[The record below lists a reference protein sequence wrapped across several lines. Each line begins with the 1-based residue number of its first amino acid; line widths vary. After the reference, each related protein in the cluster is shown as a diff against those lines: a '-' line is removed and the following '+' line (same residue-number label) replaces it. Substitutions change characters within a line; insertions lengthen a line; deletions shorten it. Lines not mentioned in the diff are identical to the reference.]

1 MPAAS
6 GPAASTPPVDERQ
19 VLVVGG
25 SVEGLAAAAFL
36 RRAGLSPVV
45 VTTGEY
51 PQRDGDV
58 VLWSAAASL
67 LAEVGGVDDLLASA
81 VTVHEWHLRLSTDE
95 TERLTSPRDDSDRL
109 PFLAADRV
117 ALRRLLRKRLSAGD
131 VRLSKTPT
139 RLEPTDSGVLV
150 EFADGVRERFDVV
163 VGGEGAHSWVR
174 RSRFDADGPTPW
186 GTTTWTVRSPGRVG
200 RPGTVSERWTPDE
213 TVTCGP
219 RSAPGRIQFVTSEVD
234 VSDPDAAARR
244 LSSVADVG
252 PVAEVSPSE
261 LTVVDG
267 GPDYRVRSERWAAGR
282 VALLG
287 PAARP
292 LPPTRSLT
300 PSLSVEDAYV
310 LTDELAS
317 AASSATALERYAR
330 RRQERHRVLDE
341 LLPHGSPPLRD
352 CTASDGQGLRSL
364 HRVRAAVLRS
374 VFARDGPGDPSDV
387 STSP

>member
-6 GPAASTPPVDERQ
+6 GSATSASPADERQ

-25 SVEGLAAAAFL
+25 SVEGLATAAFL

-45 VTTGEY
+45 VTTGEHRR
-51 PQRDGDV
+51 RDGDV

-67 LAEVGGVDDLLASA
+67 LAAAGGGDDLLASA
-81 VTVHEWHLRLSTDE
+81 VTVHEWQLRLSTGE
-95 TERLTSPRDDSDRL
+95 TERLTSPHDGADRL
-109 PFLAADRV
+109 PFLAADRDD
-117 ALRRLLRKRLSAGD
+117 LRRLIRRQLSAGD

-163 VGGEGAHSWVR
+163 VGGDGAHSWVR
-174 RSRFDADGPTPW
+174 RARFDVDDPTPW

-219 RSAPGRIQFVTSEVD
+219 RSAPGRIQFVTTEVD
-234 VSDPDAAARR
+234 ASDPDAAARR
-244 LSSVADVG
+244 LPSIADAG
-252 PVAEVSPSE
+252 PVAELSPSE
-261 LTVVDG
+261 LIVVDG

-310 LTDELAS
+310 LAEELTS
-317 AASSATALERYAR
+317 AASSTTALERYAR
-330 RRQERHRVLDE
+330 RRQERHRVLDG
-341 LLPHGSPPLRD
+341 LLPAGSPPLRD
-352 CTASDGQGLRSL
+352 CTASDGRGLRSL
-364 HRVRAAVLRS
+364 HRARAAVLRS
-374 VFARDGPGDPSDV
+374 VFARDGPGDPSDA
-387 STSP
+387 SPSP